1 MIMLGQLTGRIAHDI
16 KNPLNVLN
24 MIFEILSNPD
34 LNLSDKSIQE
44 KIKIGSK
51 NLSRINQQANII
63 LDHIR
68 EKPNNYKKN
77 LIT

>member
-68 EKPNNYKKN
+68 EKPINYKKN

>member
-1 MIMLGQLTGRIAHDI
+1 MLGQLTGRIAHDI

-51 NLSRINQQANII
+51 NLSRINQQVNII

-68 EKPNNYKKN
+68 EKPINYKKN